1 MWIALTCHDLF
12 IMNQFIIMPKR
23 NNYDACYMNSAIYTG
38 LFGDSSQRINL
49 KIVFF
54 EEKGRSTA
62 GSYKKKKHAVQY
74 KVVITKISR

>member
-1 MWIALTCHDLF
+1 
-12 IMNQFIIMPKR
+12 
-23 NNYDACYMNSAIYTG
+23 MNSAIYTG

>member
-54 EEKGRSTA
+54 F
-62 GSYKKKKHAVQY
+62 KKKVGALPDH
-74 KVVITKISR
+74 IRRRSMRFNTK